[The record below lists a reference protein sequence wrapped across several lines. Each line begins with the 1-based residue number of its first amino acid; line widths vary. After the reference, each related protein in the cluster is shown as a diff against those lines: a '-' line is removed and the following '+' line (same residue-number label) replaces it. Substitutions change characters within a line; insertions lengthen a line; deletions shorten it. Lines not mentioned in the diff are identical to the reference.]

1 MSKIEINNIYKIF
14 GPTPGTVLE
23 NVKAGATKEEVLDQ
37 TGHTVGLDNVSIWP
51 NDGTGTKML
60 DGIGLLIAAKVY
72 IQDDNNSGTIDTIII
87 DNIDDINDISIPKHE
102 VYFL

>member
-37 TGHTVGLDNVSIWP
+37 TGHTVGFQSQVLSVE
-51 NDGTGTKML
+51 L
-60 DGIGLLIAAKVY
+60 FLLGY
-72 IQDDNNSGTIDTIII
+72 PTI
-87 DNIDDINDISIPKHE
+87 
-102 VYFL
+102 F